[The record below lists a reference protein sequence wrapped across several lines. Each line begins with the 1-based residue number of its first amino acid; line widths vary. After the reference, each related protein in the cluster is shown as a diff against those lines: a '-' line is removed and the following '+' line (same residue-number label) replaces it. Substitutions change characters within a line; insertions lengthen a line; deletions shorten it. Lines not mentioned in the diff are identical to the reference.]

1 MKKYTIQETHQMLRE
16 AAVYVDE
23 TGDGYQVEYVEDLE
37 QDPDGN
43 FYANV
48 MLRTEDTMD
57 QVEISIADI
66 DLGARGVLLYR
77 LELMNP

>member
-16 AAVYVDE
+16 AAVYIDE
-23 TGDGYQVEYVEDLE
+23 EGDGYQVEYVEDLQE
-37 QDPDGN
+37 DVDGN
-43 FYANV
+43 LYANV

-66 DLGARGVLLYR
+66 DLGAKGVLLYR
-77 LELMNP
+77 LALMN